1 MNLPNGR
8 CGARGSSNFYFRDE
22 SKPSHT
28 TNCIA
33 ALVRG
38 LLKFRGQIFC
48 LTARQRKVINTAE
61 YSMEANLNRGILMNN
76 LRNRFR
82 PGVFSV
88 ACIVAGFVA
97 SFIAGCG
104 KPEGDVIRV
113 GEFAS
118 LTGKEATFGISS
130 HEGTLLAI
138 EEINAA
144 GGILGK
150 QLKLLTEDTQSKP
163 GEPATVVNK
172 LIARDGVVAVLGEVA
187 SSRSLE
193 AAPICQANKTPM
205 ISPSSTN
212 PKVTETGDFIFRVC
226 FIDPFQ
232 GTVMANFAS
241 KTLNAKKVA
250 VFTDVKSDYS
260 KGLAK
265 FFKEKFIANG
275 GAIVTELDYNGG
287 DRDFKAQLTAI
298 KGASPDGV
306 FVPGY
311 YTDAALICVQ
321 AKQLGLN
328 VPLFGGDGWES
339 EKLTEIGKEAVEG
352 QYFST
357 HYHPEVGSDVSKRF
371 VENYRKRWNGK
382 TPDALAACGYD
393 SALVLAD
400 AMKRAGS
407 TDGQKVRDALA
418 ATKDFQAVT
427 GMITIDGNRDATKAA
442 VILQVKDGK
451 FKYLETVAP

>member
-1 MNLPNGR
+1 MV
-8 CGARGSSNFYFRDE
+8 
-22 SKPSHT
+22 
-28 TNCIA
+28 
-33 ALVRG
+33 ALV
-38 LLKFRGQIFC
+38 F
-48 LTARQRKVINTAE
+48 TAV
-61 YSMEANLNRGILMNN
+61 
-76 LRNRFR
+76 
-82 PGVFSV
+82 V
-88 ACIVAGFVA
+88 AFL
-97 SFIAGCG
+97 AGCG
-104 KPEGDVIRV
+104 KPDGDVIRV
-113 GEFAS
+113 GEYAS
-118 LTGKEATFGISS
+118 LTGKEATFGQSS

-144 GGILGK
+144 GGVLGK
-150 QLKLLTEDTQSKP
+150 QLKLLTEDTQSKA

-172 LIARDGVVAVLGEVA
+172 LISRDGVVAMLGEVA

-193 AAPICQANKTPM
+193 AGPICQANKVPM
-205 ISPSSTN
+205 VSPSSTN
-212 PKVTETGDFIFRVC
+212 PKVTQTGDFIFRVC
-226 FIDPFQ
+226 FTDKFQ
-232 GTVMANFAS
+232 GDVLANFATHS
-241 KTLNAKKVA
+241 LKAKRVA
-250 VFTDVKSDYS
+250 IFTDVKSDYS

-265 FFKEKFIANG
+265 YFREKLLANG
-275 GAIVTELDYNGG
+275 GIVAAELDFNGG

-298 KGASPDGV
+298 KAASPDAV

-311 YTDAALICVQ
+311 YTEAGLICVQ

-339 EKLTEIGKEAVEG
+339 EKLTEIGVEAVEG

-357 HYHPEVGSDVSKRF
+357 HFHPDVGSVVSKKF

-418 ATKDFQAVT
+418 ATKDFQGATGVVT
-427 GMITIDGNRDATKAA
+427 MNENRDATKAA